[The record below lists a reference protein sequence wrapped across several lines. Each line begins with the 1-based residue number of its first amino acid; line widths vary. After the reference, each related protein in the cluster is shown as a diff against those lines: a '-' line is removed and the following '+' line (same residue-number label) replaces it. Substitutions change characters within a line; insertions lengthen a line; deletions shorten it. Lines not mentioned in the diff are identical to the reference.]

1 LGEHTSNAT
10 TMTSTESHQG
20 NGAQAQPQARAAVQA
35 PAATTPA
42 YLWHSGRL
50 VPWSEAMVHI
60 TMVGWPAIGAVFEGI
75 RAYWNADTRELYVF
89 RLPEHMHRFGLS
101 MKMMRMTPSFTGRQ
115 IADAILELL
124 RANGVQEDAYI
135 QPLAFT
141 SGAVWGSRAAA
152 DMTPDILITTRPSP
166 SALLTGRIS
175 TAGVS
180 SWTRISDNVLPP
192 RIKALPNYANS
203 RLASHEAARNGYDN
217 PIFLNTAGK
226 VSEGPGSCLFMVRD
240 GVAVT
245 PPVTASIL
253 ESITRDA
260 CVRLLRDLGV
270 EVQEREMDRT
280 ELYIADEIFFCGTAM
295 EIHPISQVDG
305 YQVGTG
311 TVGPVVAKLE
321 RLFHDV
327 VRGIDT
333 RYASWLT
340 KV

>member
-1 LGEHTSNAT
+1 LGEYNSNAST
-10 TMTSTESHQG
+10 TTSTETTQA
-20 NGAQAQPQARAAVQA
+20 NGAQSQARAAAAQPQAGA
-35 PAATTPA
+35 TPA
-42 YLWHSGRL
+42 YLWQSGRL

-75 RAYWNADTRELYVF
+75 RGYWNADKHELYVF

-101 MKMMRMTPSFTGRQ
+101 MKMMRMNPSFSGQQ
-115 IADAILELL
+115 IGDAILELL
-124 RANGVQEDAYI
+124 RANALQEDAYI

-141 SGAVWGSRAAA
+141 SGAVWGSRSAA
-152 DMTPDILITTRPSP
+152 DQVPEILITTRPSP
-166 SALLTGRIS
+166 SSLLSGRTS

-180 SWTRISDNVLPP
+180 SWTRISDNVMPP

-203 RLASHEAARNGYDN
+203 RLASHEASRNGYDN
-217 PIFLNTAGK
+217 PIFLNNVGK
-226 VSEGPGSCLFMVRD
+226 VSEGPGSCLFMVRE

-253 ESITRDA
+253 ESITRVS
-260 CVRLLRDLGV
+260 CITLLRDLGV

-295 EIHPISQVDG
+295 EVHGVTQVDG

-311 TVGPVVAKLE
+311 KAGPVVSKLE

-327 VRGIDT
+327 VRGIDPH
-333 RYASWLT
+333 YAGWLT